1 MQHHQKQTARQRYFR
16 QPKVQQWNGL
26 IDLRVADDGECVL
39 FAVVRESE
47 TGPFAV
53 TQYAPFRAKPA
64 SKRVRRPRRV
74 QGQQRPGRKVARRAA

>member
-16 QPKVQQWNGL
+16 QPKVQQWNEL
-26 IDLRVADDGECVL
+26 INLRVADDGECVL

-53 TQYAPFRAKPA
+53 TQYAPF
-64 SKRVRRPRRV
+64 
-74 QGQQRPGRKVARRAA
+74 

>member
-16 QPKVQQWNGL
+16 RPKVQQWNGL
-26 IDLRVADDGECVL
+26 INLRVADDGECVL

-53 TQYAPFRAKPA
+53 TQYAPFLGKTRQQAGATATAGARATA
-64 SKRVRRPRRV
+64 
-74 QGQQRPGRKVARRAA
+74 ARA